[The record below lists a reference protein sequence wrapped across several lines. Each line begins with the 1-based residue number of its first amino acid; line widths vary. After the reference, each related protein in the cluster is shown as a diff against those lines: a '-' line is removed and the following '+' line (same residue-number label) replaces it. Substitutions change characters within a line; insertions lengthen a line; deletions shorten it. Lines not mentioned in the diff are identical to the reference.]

1 MIEISLALD
10 WRLLVAV
17 LAGLFGAAI
26 GYNAYVDS
34 LNGNHKGATA
44 WLVVWGVVI
53 TLAGAALLIGIV
65 QALIVAACFC
75 ASGLPMILG
84 ERRRHERNLK
94 AQAEEN
100 QKLNNEWFYSL
111 SGWSAGISFAF

>member
-17 LAGLFGAAI
+17 LAGLVGAAI
-26 GYNAYVDS
+26 GYNAHIDS
-34 LNGNHKGATA
+34 LNGNHKGGTA
-44 WLVVWGVVI
+44 WLVVWGVAF
-53 TLAGAALLIGIV
+53 TLTGAALLIGIV
-65 QALIVAACFC
+65 QALIVAACFV
-75 ASGLPMILG
+75 ASGVPMILG

-100 QKLNNEWFYSL
+100 QRLTAELIERLK
-111 SGWSAGISFAF
+111 GIQ

>member
-17 LAGLFGAAI
+17 LAGLFGSAW

-44 WLVVWGVVI
+44 WLVVWGVAF
-53 TLAGAALLIGIV
+53 TLTGAALLIGIV
-65 QALIVAACFC
+65 QALIVAACFV

-84 ERRRHERNLK
+84 ERRRHERDLK
-94 AQAEEN
+94 AQAEDDR
-100 QKLNNEWFYSL
+100 KLTAELIERLKGLN
-111 SGWSAGISFAF
+111 G